1 MTLVDPRGSAV
12 FDVAPKENLKDP
24 WLSGVTTQSTTD
36 MPATTYIV
44 VGSAGNQED
53 HEPFTREPPER
64 VALRLN
70 EYGYGR
76 MLVHNATHLSWQFLI
91 TDGSQSPPKYDVM
104 PLIATDELP
113 CMQVLIAERPPARY
127 DVIGDNVT
135 YVMHHHGPFAQRRA
149 ERASK

>member
-1 MTLVDPRGSAV
+1 MTLFDPRGSAV

-76 MLVHNATHLSWQFLI
+76 MLVHNTTHLSWQFVI
-91 TDGSQSPPKYDVM
+91 TDGSQSPPK
-104 PLIATDELP
+104 
-113 CMQVLIAERPPARY
+113 Y